1 MATNLIHE
9 NSVMETPTVYLGAE
23 WCQPVLICAIS
34 TEGLG
39 IALECKWIM
48 SPNPSNREARKKS
61 RKSPPSLIYVELGP
75 GNGGMMRDMSEEGFA
90 LRAMI
95 PVQAG
100 EKTPFSFLLDTDV
113 RIEGQGE
120 ILWIKENGRVAGVRF
135 LEIPSLAR
143 RQIRSWLTGTLDTLE
158 TPESAEEPTVP
169 EAQSFDE
176 LRKELRAPAP
186 RPTASKP
193 HWAVPRTRPPE
204 TVPEAPAAIP
214 DVTSQGMSAGVLAGT
229 AVDPPRAQ
237 DAEPPADAGAF
248 PGLPN
253 FSATQQAIEHTFE
266 ALPPAPLVVQNAAPP
281 LVVPGVRA
289 TVAEEDIAS
298 PTKTGPRDISAI
310 LMQPRSKE
318 REFSANVPALEPLD
332 PLGHSHGVSQIG
344 RPWFT
349 FSRAVTFMILLALAV
364 GIYAYRQPAGQ
375 FLIWLGEQ
383 LGGTQASQT
392 SSPASNNGVSTSAAD
407 PSSSNPSEPST
418 PAPHAAATGGNQE
431 SAGHSNSSG
440 QAALPSTE
448 KSSLPQV
455 TPFSG
460 ISSLPPETGQET
472 GLAEYSRA
480 MQLLHGT
487 HSDAD
492 TSEAVRLLWISVEKG
507 NPSAELT
514 LADLYWHGQ
523 GVGRNCDQAR
533 ILLSAAARKGN
544 ADAQKGLKR
553 IQQEGCE

>member
-1 MATNLIHE
+1 
-9 NSVMETPTVYLGAE
+9 
-23 WCQPVLICAIS
+23 
-34 TEGLG
+34 
-39 IALECKWIM
+39 
-48 SPNPSNREARKKS
+48 
-61 RKSPPSLIYVELGP
+61 
-75 GNGGMMRDMSEEGFA
+75 MMRDMSEEGFA

-120 ILWIKENGRVAGVRF
+120 ILWVKENGRVAGVRF

-158 TPESAEEPTVP
+158 TPESAEEPAAP

-176 LRKELRAPAP
+176 LRKELRTPAP
-186 RPTASKP
+186 RPKPAKP
-193 HWAVPRTRPPE
+193 HWVVPRTAPPK
-204 TVPEAPAAIP
+204 TVPEVPAAVP
-214 DVTSQGMSAGVLAGT
+214 DVTPQGMPAGVLAEA
-229 AVDPPRAQ
+229 AVDSPRAQ
-237 DAEPPADAGAF
+237 DTEPPADAGAF

-253 FSATQQAIEHTFE
+253 FSATQEAIEHTFE
-266 ALPPAPLVVQNAAPP
+266 ALPPAPLPVQNAAPAPP

-289 TVAEEDIAS
+289 TVAEENIAS
-298 PTKTGPRDISAI
+298 PAKPGLPDISAI
-310 LMQPRSKE
+310 LMQPRRKE
-318 REFSANVPALEPLD
+318 REFSASVPALEPLD
-332 PLGHSHGVSQIG
+332 PLGHSHGVSQSG

-349 FSRAVTFMILLALAV
+349 FSRAVAVMILLALAV

-375 FLIWLGEQ
+375 FLIWLGGQ

-392 SSPASNNGVSTSAAD
+392 ASPASNDGVSASDAN
-407 PSSSNPSEPST
+407 PPSSNPSEPSA
-418 PAPHAAATGGNQE
+418 PAPNAAAAGGNQE
-431 SAGHSNSSG
+431 SAGHSKSSG

-455 TPFSG
+455 TPFSP
-460 ISSLPPETGQET
+460 LPPEQTGQET
-472 GLAEYSRA
+472 GLTEYSRA

-514 LADLYWHGQ
+514 LAELYWHGQ

-544 ADAQKGLKR
+544 ADAQRGLKR

>member
-1 MATNLIHE
+1 
-9 NSVMETPTVYLGAE
+9 
-23 WCQPVLICAIS
+23 
-34 TEGLG
+34 
-39 IALECKWIM
+39 
-48 SPNPSNREARKKS
+48 
-61 RKSPPSLIYVELGP
+61 
-75 GNGGMMRDMSEEGFA
+75 MRDMSEEGFA

-100 EKTPFSFLLDTDV
+100 EKTPFSFLLNTDV

-158 TPESAEEPTVP
+158 TPESAEEPAAP

-186 RPTASKP
+186 RPTAAKP
-193 HWAVPRTRPPE
+193 HWAFPRTAPPE
-204 TVPEAPAAIP
+204 TVPEAE
-214 DVTSQGMSAGVLAGT
+214 GMPAGVLAET
-229 AVDPPRAQ
+229 AVDPPRVQ

-253 FSATQQAIEHTFE
+253 FSATQEAIEHTFE
-266 ALPPAPLVVQNAAPP
+266 ALPPAPLVVQNAAPAPP
-281 LVVPGVRA
+281 LVVPRVRA
-289 TVAEEDIAS
+289 TVAEENIAS
-298 PTKTGPRDISAI
+298 TTKPGLRDISAI

-318 REFSANVPALEPLD
+318 REYSASVPALEPLD
-332 PLGHSHGVSQIG
+332 PLGHSHGVSQSG
-344 RPWFT
+344 RPPWFT
-349 FSRAVTFMILLALAV
+349 FSRAVAIMILVALAV

-392 SSPASNNGVSTSAAD
+392 SSPASNNGVSTSDAN
-407 PSSSNPSEPST
+407 PPSSNPSEPST
-418 PAPHAAATGGNQE
+418 PAPNAAAAGGNQE

-460 ISSLPPETGQET
+460 ISSLPPGGTGQET

-514 LADLYWHGQ
+514 LAELYWHGQ